1 MYFDLLSKTRESR
14 GKKLNGKVSP
24 FFGVALKSEWRRFGR
39 IDVLFNVVFV
49 SEFVGICCVI
59 VH

>member
-1 MYFDLLSKTRESR
+1 MRNEVECEGFSI
-14 GKKLNGKVSP
+14 
-24 FFGVALKSEWRRFGR
+24 FGVALKSEWRRFGR

-49 SEFVGICCVI
+49 FEFVGICCVI